1 MMLIKAVT
9 VFLINLV
16 SVALSGDHTMMFSG
30 AHSEHKTCRHT
41 GCLGWASILMV
52 RSPCHI
58 FC

>member
-1 MMLIKAVT
+1 MILIKAVT

-16 SVALSGDHTMMFSG
+16 SVALSGDHTMTVSG
-30 AHSEHKTCRHT
+30 AQSEHKTCRHT

-52 RSPCHI
+52 SSPRI